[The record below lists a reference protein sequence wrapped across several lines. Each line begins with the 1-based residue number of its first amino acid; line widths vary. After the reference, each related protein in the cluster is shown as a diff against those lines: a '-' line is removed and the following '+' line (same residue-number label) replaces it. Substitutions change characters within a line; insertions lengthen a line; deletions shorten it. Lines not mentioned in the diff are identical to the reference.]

1 MTSEMGG
8 VRMRKKVSPEFDL
21 SSCLFLVD
29 HASELVK
36 STHPQFMGFGT
47 TVDVIYRI
55 VFTAVVPFF
64 LNDPLYMGARFAF
77 VMGGFAIA
85 SWFFAVLM
93 VPETMGRSL
102 EEMDELFAVS
112 LLRPTLDFSGGR
124 SRGRAERDSE
134 DEGPR
139 SFQMKLWP
147 WQWRSAVTTGIGSR
161 VRELEMGRDVEMD
174 LNTKDKLAIE
184 HVSEAGSNMKQIR

>member
-1 MTSEMGG
+1 
-8 VRMRKKVSPEFDL
+8 
-21 SSCLFLVD
+21 
-29 HASELVK
+29 
-36 STHPQFMGFGT
+36 MGFGT

-112 LLRPTLDFSGGR
+112 RKSSSNFDF
-124 SRGRAERDSE
+124 SRGRAESY
-134 DEGPR
+134 
-139 SFQMKLWP
+139 S
-147 WQWRSAVTTGIGSR
+147 
-161 VRELEMGRDVEMD
+161 
-174 LNTKDKLAIE
+174 KD
-184 HVSEAGSNMKQIR
+184 